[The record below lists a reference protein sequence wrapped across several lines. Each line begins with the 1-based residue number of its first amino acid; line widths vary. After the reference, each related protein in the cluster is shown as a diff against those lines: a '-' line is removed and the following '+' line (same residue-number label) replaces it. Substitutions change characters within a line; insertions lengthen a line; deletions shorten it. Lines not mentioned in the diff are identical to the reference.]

1 MWWVGVYMD
10 CALTGI
16 NPVGY
21 YHTNAILLRQYQFK
35 EQQSAQDRHPEM
47 PVLRQP

>member
-1 MWWVGVYMD
+1 MWWEDVYMD

-21 YHTNAILLRQYQFK
+21 YHTNAIYRVNIKSKNIKSIPPYHGTERQ
-35 EQQSAQDRHPEM
+35 
-47 PVLRQP
+47 